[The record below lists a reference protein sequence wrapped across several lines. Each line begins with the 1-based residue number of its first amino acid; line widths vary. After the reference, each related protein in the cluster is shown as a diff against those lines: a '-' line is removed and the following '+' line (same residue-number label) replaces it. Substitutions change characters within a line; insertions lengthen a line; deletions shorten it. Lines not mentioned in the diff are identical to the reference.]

1 MKIYLTT
8 HDVTIELGVSV
19 RTVERWRESGYF
31 TPALRTPGGHSRYT
45 KEQVACLKQQRQF
58 EAMMY

>member
-1 MKIYLTT
+1 MNTFLTT
-8 HDVTIELGVSV
+8 QDVAAQCEVTV